1 LQKFT
6 VANTTHRKDRG
17 YMFEKLLNENTNK
30 AFDKPLNSYAAAEF
44 NMEIPMMIFTPT
56 IINDDRKLYIATQ
69 PVSYLASPVNRGS
82 HFSLPEIDGIDAHHL
97 LGADAGNMQ
106 FSSILRMNCTFPYI
120 LPMVHLPTNPD
131 IQVMD
136 AGVRDNYGIQTSTQ
150 FIATFS
156 DWINNNTSGVIVVNI
171 RAIEQ
176 ELGIKTGMSSGIL
189 QKFTSPVEN
198 LYSNWVEIQD
208 YQNDQLLNYLDK
220 ILNGN
225 MEVITFEY
233 QPSENNQRASL
244 SFHLTSLEKRDIKM
258 AVTNVYNQQAYE
270 KLVEELTHIKQRK

>member
-1 LQKFT
+1 
-6 VANTTHRKDRG
+6 
-17 YMFEKLLNENTNK
+17 
-30 AFDKPLNSYAAAEF
+30 
-44 NMEIPMMIFTPT
+44 MMVFTPT

-69 PVSYLASPVNRGS
+69 PVSYLASPINRNE
-82 HFSLPEIDGIDAHHL
+82 HFSQPEIDGVDAHHL
-97 LGADAGNMQ
+97 FGTDAGDMQ
-106 FSSILRMNCTFPYI
+106 FSSVLRMNCTFPYI
-120 LPMVHLPTNPD
+120 LPLVHLPTNPE
-131 IQVMD
+131 IEVMD

-156 DWINNNTSGVIVVNI
+156 DWIKSNTSGVIVVNI

-176 ELGIKTGMSSGIL
+176 ELGIKTNMSNGVL

-225 MEVITFEY
+225 LEVITFEY
-233 QPSENNQRASL
+233 QPFENNQRASL
-244 SFHLTSLEKRDIKM
+244 SFHLTSLEKRDINM
-258 AVTNVYNQQAYE
+258 AVSNVYNQQAYTA
-270 KLVEELTHIKQRK
+270 LVSSLKIK